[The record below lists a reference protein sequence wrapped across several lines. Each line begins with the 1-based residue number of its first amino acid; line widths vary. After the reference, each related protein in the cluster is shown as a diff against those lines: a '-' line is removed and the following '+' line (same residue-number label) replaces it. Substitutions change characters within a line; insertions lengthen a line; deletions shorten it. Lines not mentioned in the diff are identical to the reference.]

1 MSTNKRMQ
9 VAALSWLLGTAAF
22 AGLSLAPSPLV
33 AEGLAAPAAEQAKG
47 AESQAPSSA
56 SLAAED
62 YVARLEYHKANKAD
76 LRLAPIQ
83 ANDRRKA
90 VPNDPRPPAVLAPSL
105 MLPSLPVAMEGTV
118 RRVEIANGEKV
129 CALTFDLCELATV
142 TTGFDADIITWLQDK
157 DIPATLFMGGK
168 WMRTHAKRVRAIM
181 RDPLFE
187 IANHAWS
194 HGNFGIMSPERM
206 REEILYAQAEYELLR
221 REAIEEAGRIGIYDA
236 GIPPVPRFFRFPYGR
251 CCDASLKM
259 VNELGMRAIQWD
271 VVAENGGR
279 GNASLAQGR
288 EVAERVKPGSI
299 LLFHANLVP
308 NGTFQLLRYV
318 VRELEQRGYRFVYVG
333 ELLQMGR
340 PVVSRDGYFLRPGD
354 NKALDAKY
362 GIDGT
367 GRK

>member
-1 MSTNKRMQ
+1 MNTNKRMQ
-9 VAALSWLLGTAAF
+9 AVALSWLLGTVAF
-22 AGLSLAPSPLV
+22 TGLSLSPFSVLAEEPALPQV
-33 AEGLAAPAAEQAKG
+33 AQQAQG
-47 AESQAPSSA
+47 AEAP
-56 SLAAED
+56 LPAED

-90 VPNDPRPPAVLAPSL
+90 VPNDPRPPAVLEPSV
-105 MLPSLPVAMEGTV
+105 MLPALPVAMEGTV
-118 RRVEIANGEKV
+118 RRVELANGEKV

-142 TTGFDADIITWLQDK
+142 TTGFDADIVTWLQDK

-187 IANHAWS
+187 IANHAWA
-194 HGNFGIMSPERM
+194 HGNFGIMTPERM
-206 REEILYAQAEYELLR
+206 REEILYAQAQYELLR
-221 REAIEEAGRIGIYDA
+221 KEAIEEAGRIGVYDA

-259 VNELGMRAIQWD
+259 VNDLGLRAIQWD

-288 EVAERVKPGSI
+288 EVADRVKPGSI